1 MTHHIVEFGT
11 SGVDSLSGRNIVN
24 AAAKPWSARTS
35 LMVTFSTCSIAW
47 IAIVML
53 LARFA

>member
-1 MTHHIVEFGT
+1 MTHHIVGFGT
-11 SGVDSLSGRNIVN
+11 GGVNTLSGRNIVN
-24 AAAKPWSARTS
+24 EAAKPWSARTS
-35 LMVTFSTCSIAW
+35 LLVTFFTCSIAW